1 MGFWTTLIFIV
12 IILHFVVGFGY
23 LMYKLSPKKKHN
35 KEETLAHNT
44 DD

>member
-1 MGFWTTLIFIV
+1 MGFWATLIFIV

-23 LMYKLSPKKKHN
+23 LMNKLSPKKNHN
-35 KEETLAHNT
+35 KEETMDHNT